1 MKSPDRIVEHETQ
14 PIARAA
20 AIEEVEKHPGATYT
34 METMGYS
41 VIRPDWSETYHR
53 VVKMHEYSA
62 DH

>member
-14 PIARAA
+14 VQARNA
-20 AIEEVEKHPGATYT
+20 AIEETQKNPGATWT

-41 VIRPDWSETYHR
+41 VIRPDYSETYHR
-53 VVKMHEYSA
+53 VVKMHPYSA

>member
-14 PIARAA
+14 LQARSAA
-20 AIEEVEKHPGATYT
+20 VEEVSKHKGSTWT
-34 METMGYS
+34 METLGYS
-41 VIRPDWSETYHR
+41 VIRPDYSETYHR

>member
-14 PIARAA
+14 LQARLA
-20 AIEEVEKHPGATYT
+20 AIEESEKHPGSTWT

-41 VIRPDWSETYHR
+41 VILPDYSETYHR
-53 VVKMHEYSA
+53 VNKMHDYGA

>member
-14 PIARAA
+14 PQARAA
-20 AIEEVEKHPGATYT
+20 AIKETEKYPGSTWT

-41 VIRPDWSETYHR
+41 VIRPDYSETYHR
-53 VVKMHEYSA
+53 VAKMHPYSA